1 MVFGIL
7 YAVILLV
14 IDRLTKYFATVY
26 LKPIGSVPLIKGV
39 FELSYVENT
48 GAAFGMFQGARW
60 FFVVLTVLI
69 LAALPYIYRR
79 LPQTKYNRLMR
90 FLMFQIAA
98 GAVGNFI
105 DRLLKGCVVDFFYF
119 SLIDFPVFNMADI
132 YLVTGSILFAIIML
146 FDTET
151 TKEEKNL

>member
-1 MVFGIL
+1 MIFGVL

-14 IDRLTKYFATVY
+14 IDRLTKYLATVY

-39 FELSYVENT
+39 FDLSYVENT

-90 FLMFQIAA
+90 FMMFQIAA

-105 DRLLKGCVVDFFYF
+105 DRLIRGSVVDFFYF

-132 YLVTGSILFAIIML
+132 YLVTGSILFAIIMML
-146 FDTET
+146 DTT
-151 TKEEKNL
+151 PTKEEKSL